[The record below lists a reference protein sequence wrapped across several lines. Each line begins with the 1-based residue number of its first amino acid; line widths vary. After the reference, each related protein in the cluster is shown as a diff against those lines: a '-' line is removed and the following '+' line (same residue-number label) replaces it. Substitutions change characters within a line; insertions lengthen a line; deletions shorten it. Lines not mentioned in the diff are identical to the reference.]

1 MERSE
6 GQEAFFKLKVIVS
19 SFKFSQKAKA
29 IAVTTKFVTV
39 LRMLY
44 LVHKFTSVT
53 ANFFFL
59 LSDM

>member
-6 GQEAFFKLKVIVS
+6 SQEAFFKLKVIVR
-19 SFKFSQKAKA
+19 SFKFSQTAKA

-53 ANFFFL
+53 ANCF
-59 LSDM
+59 SVE

>member
-6 GQEAFFKLKVIVS
+6 SQEAFFKLKVIVS

-53 ANFFFL
+53 AKFF
-59 LSDM
+59 SVE